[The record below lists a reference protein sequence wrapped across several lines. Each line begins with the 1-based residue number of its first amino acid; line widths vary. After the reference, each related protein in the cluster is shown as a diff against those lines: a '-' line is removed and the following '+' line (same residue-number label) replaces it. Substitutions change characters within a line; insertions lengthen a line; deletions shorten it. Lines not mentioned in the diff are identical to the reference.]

1 MGQGRFEI
9 EEELVVDS
17 VDLRQSRIRPRSR
30 DNWLTQKGRALGL
43 GGTESGLGGAGTG
56 RGGAGEPSQA
66 GLCAYGNLPGG
77 AAADLGPGR
86 DRVRLEIARVLPIL
100 ICAGWGVPCW
110 AW

>member
-66 GLCAYGNLPGG
+66 GSGLPSS
-77 AAADLGPGR
+77 AALQLSGSPAVSLLNAC
-86 DRVRLEIARVLPIL
+86 LEFLWRMVGCLSHFL
-100 ICAGWGVPCW
+100 
-110 AW
+110 

>member
-66 GLCAYGNLPGG
+66 GGCS
-77 AAADLGPGR
+77 
-86 DRVRLEIARVLPIL
+86 
-100 ICAGWGVPCW
+100 
-110 AW
+110 